1 MNQQQPTEPIT
12 GILTILHGI
21 NLSTTHSIQQ
31 KSYILLT
38 TKNKFLRQILSTP
51 SLNYHP
57 THLLQL
63 RALLQR
69 WRALPQYPDPHHVF
83 SSFAAAML
91 TTLATQCPDIFSVEW
106 FRTTWISVATTTTT
120 TTTTTTDVLRTIEE
134 TLTVLRD
141 VQAGAASTRLDLA
154 REAFQRCRPLLNARP
169 QFDDSG
175 ALRDDG
181 WSAR

>member
-1 MNQQQPTEPIT
+1 MNQQPPTEPTT

-31 KSYILLT
+31 KSHILLKT
-38 TKNKFLRQILSTP
+38 QDGFLRQILSSP
-51 SLNYHP
+51 PLYYHP

-91 TTLATQCPDIFSVEW
+91 TTLASQRPDIFSVEW
-106 FRTTWISVATTTTT
+106 FRSTWTSVA

-141 VQAGAASTRLDLA
+141 VQAGAAVSTRLDLA

-169 QFDDSG
+169 QPDDSG